1 MVTKQ
6 FRTEQFENVCGI
18 LRSKGSMEPMDS
30 FYTVTTSYEDV
41 DYLLRVQRAK
51 ERRLVVILGLRRD
64 TQGYCLWEPIQRSS
78 LLLALLE
85 MIIAK
90 GID

>member
-30 FYTVTTSYEDV
+30 FYTVTMSYEEV
-41 DYLLRVQRAK
+41 DYLLRVQIAK
-51 ERRLVVILGLRRD
+51 ERRLVVIQGLRRD
-64 TQGYCLWEPIQRSS
+64 TRGDCLWEPIRRSS

-85 MIIAK
+85 MIITK
-90 GID
+90 GMD